1 MGVAALR
8 LCTSRRTAFTLSRT
22 VVSEIMVSRRST
34 IAVFDSVSSVIV
46 FCISCTAIRVWLLA
60 SAFGLVG
67 SVVRV
72 MALRGC
78 SVRAPMGEKKVQWSE
93 LLR

>member
-1 MGVAALR
+1 V
-8 LCTSRRTAFTLSRT
+8 SS
-22 VVSEIMVSRRST
+22 VV
-34 IAVFDSVSSVIV
+34 DSVSSVIV
-46 FCISCTAIRVWLLA
+46 FFISCTAIRVWLLA

-67 SVVRV
+67 SGVVRV

-78 SVRAPMGEKKVQWSE
+78 SVRAPMGEKKVLWSE